1 MVNTCER
8 FINTVTIKEPKMLI
22 GSNQKVRSQDMLLKS
37 RHIIAK
43 KKTIGKIGEP
53 KSSTESI
60 RRNVI
65 TPYIALA

>member
-1 MVNTCER
+1 MVNTSER
-8 FINTVTIKEPKMLI
+8 LINTVTIEEPKMLV
-22 GSNQKVRSQDMLLKS
+22 GSNQKVHSQDMLLKS
-37 RHIIAK
+37 RHIIA

-65 TPYIALA
+65 TPYIALV